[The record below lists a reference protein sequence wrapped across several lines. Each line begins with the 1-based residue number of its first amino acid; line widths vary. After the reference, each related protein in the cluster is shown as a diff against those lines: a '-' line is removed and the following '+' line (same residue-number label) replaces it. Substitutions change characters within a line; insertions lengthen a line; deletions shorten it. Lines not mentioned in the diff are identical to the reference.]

1 MTFEILNDNMSC
13 CFVCRSSIAPLEWI
27 IIQDVKDISGWD
39 ETLNVWTRKM
49 MKWWLCMWSLQN
61 IELSLVNQPEKRWW
75 VIGTRRREIHWNLH
89 FAFTLPIF
97 LIYLQLWIFTK
108 TSWRVLMIWISAI
121 YGTESA
127 YSVDALT
134 ANHLCSRF
142 LKQSISERIVSPQL
156 LFFALRIKRV
166 TWQVD
171 ASQAS
176 LFQAFYVN
184 MWHDMWHK
192 LDPM

>member
-1 MTFEILNDNMSC
+1 MTLYVITSKEQITL
-13 CFVCRSSIAPLEWI
+13 RSSFRSKLYWQI
-27 IIQDVKDISGWD
+27 K
-39 ETLNVWTRKM
+39 
-49 MKWWLCMWSLQN
+49 N
-61 IELSLVNQPEKRWW
+61 IELSLVNQLEKRWW

-89 FAFTLPIF
+89 FAFALPIF
-97 LIYLQLWIFTK
+97 LIFLHLWIFTK

-127 YSVDALT
+127 YSVDALS

-156 LFFALRIKRV
+156 LAPRRLFFALRIKRV
-166 TWQVD
+166 TWQD

-176 LFQAFYVN
+176 LSLSVVLRKY
-184 MWHDMWHK
+184 
-192 LDPM
+192 LT